1 MGTIN
6 SAINLITSALDA
18 DQMALNVTSNN
29 VANASNPAYT
39 REVPNWSENQPIY
52 VNGLAIGTG
61 VTVTGGVSQ
70 RDRVL
75 NQRLDQQQQLS
86 ASSSALLTALTTLQG
101 SFTPAS
107 SSSATGN
114 IGTDITSFFD
124 SYTQL
129 ESNPSSN
136 SLRQQVLSNA
146 TTLAGDIS
154 GTAASLNEQ
163 QSSLDQS
170 ATTVVSQVNALTSS
184 LAQINQQIQSL
195 SPNQD
200 AGTLEDQ
207 RQSDLSQLSQ
217 LVGINQITT
226 EQNGLSVTT
235 TGGQML
241 ASEGNS
247 FAITSGSVNGV
258 THFFLG
264 GTDIT
269 TELASGGGQLG
280 GLLTARDQSI
290 PNTLASLDQLAYG
303 IETQVNTVN
312 NTGTDLDGD
321 NGNAGNIF
329 NAPTQ
334 VAGSAASMQVVLTDP
349 NKIAAAGLG
358 LGSGDSSNATVAA
371 NLATQTII
379 NGQTPSNFYSNLV
392 STLGASVSETTT
404 QNTALSASVTQLQS
418 QVNSLSGVSLDE
430 EASNL
435 EEFQRSYQAASQVFT
450 ILNSVMSSALNLGVE
465 TSVA

>member
-6 SAINLITSALDA
+6 SAMSLITGALDA
-18 DQMALNVTSNN
+18 DQVALNVTSNN
-29 VANASNPAYT
+29 VANASNESYT

-52 VNGLAIGTG
+52 INGIAQGSG
-61 VTVTGGVSQ
+61 VTVTGGISQ

-86 ASSSALLTALTTLQG
+86 ASTTSLLTALTTLQS

-107 SSSATGN
+107 SSTSTGN
-114 IGTDITSFFD
+114 IGTDITNFFD

-129 ESNPSSN
+129 ESDPSSN
-136 SLRQQVLSNA
+136 ALRQNVLSTA
-146 TTLAGDIS
+146 TTLASDIS
-154 GTAASLNEQ
+154 STAASLNAQ
-163 QSSLDQS
+163 QASLDQS
-170 ATTVVSQVNALTSS
+170 TVTVVAQVNALTTS
-184 LAQINQQIQSL
+184 LAQVNQQIQST

-217 LVGINQITT
+217 LIGINQITT
-226 EQNGLSVTT
+226 EQNGMSVTT
-235 TGGQML
+235 TGGQLL
-241 ASEGNS
+241 ASEGQS
-247 FAITSGSVNGV
+247 FQITSGDVNGV
-258 THFFLG
+258 THFFAD

-269 TELASGGGQLG
+269 TALASGGGQLG

-290 PNTLASLDQLAYG
+290 PTTLTSLDQLAYG
-303 IETQVNTVN
+303 IATQINTVN
-312 NTGTDLDGD
+312 NAGTDLDGD

-329 NAPTQ
+329 SAPTQ
-334 VAGSAASMQVVLTDP
+334 VAGSAAALEVVMTDP

-358 LGSGDSSNATVAA
+358 LGTGDDSNAVAAA
-371 NLATQTII
+371 NLATKSII
-379 NGQTPSNFYSNLV
+379 NDETPSDFYSNLV
-392 STLGASVSETTT
+392 STLGATVSETTT
-404 QNTALSASVTQLQS
+404 QNTALTASVTQLQS
-418 QVNSLSGVSLDE
+418 QVNSLSGVSLDD

-450 ILNSVMSSALNLGVE
+450 ILNDVMASALNLGVE
-465 TSVA
+465 TAVS